1 VLGMPFC
8 KRCGS
13 YIPED
18 ARFCPYCGAEQPV
31 TATPATLSLP
41 TTTTFERKDPGLTA
55 LIAIVAGF
63 FGLWGIGH
71 IYIGK
76 VARGIA
82 LLILGIIIQWFLGI
96 AFFMAMFFGVSYGPY
111 GMVHGPEV
119 MGLMLFVSVIWML
132 IILVGL
138 IWQAYD
144 AYSLAK
150 YYNNYLQTYQ
160 RTPW

>member
-1 VLGMPFC
+1 MPFC

-18 ARFCPYCGAEQPV
+18 AQFCPYCGAKQPV
-31 TATPATLSLP
+31 TETPVAPSYPITPPL
-41 TTTTFERKDPGLTA
+41 ERKDPGLTA
-55 LIAIVAGF
+55 LIAIIAGF

-82 LLILGIIIQWFLGI
+82 LLILGIVIQWFLGI
-96 AFFMAMFFGVSYGPY
+96 IFFVGITFGVTFGPGPHEMMYGP
-111 GMVHGPEV
+111 GIFGF
-119 MGLMLFVSVIWML
+119 MLFASIIWLL
-132 IILVGL
+132 IIIVGL

-150 YYNNYLQTYQ
+150 YYNEYVQTYQ